1 MPADPVLE
9 QGRVE
14 GQLAEE
20 LPGLGLWSTRV
31 RASSG
36 RSPAAVR
43 DRLRV
48 MAGRI
53 TGGHVVHMRQDPVP
67 WAYRVL
73 WRKVGLDPD
82 VDRPPAERI
91 AVERLRAGTLK
102 SQNLLDDAL
111 VIATLETGVPVMA
124 FDAEQVGAE
133 LGLRT
138 TGRGESLGERALGS
152 GQIVVA
158 DTRDG
163 QGRQGTGGNVLATLD
178 GEVAP
183 ERGVTK
189 HTTAMVLSAL
199 TAKGVPLIAV
209 EEALWT
215 AVETLQAPD

>member
-1 MPADPVLE
+1 VTPGSAEPALE
-9 QGRVE
+9 PGWIE
-14 GQLAEE
+14 PALADE

-36 RSPAAVR
+36 RSPDSV
-43 DRLRV
+43 RLRLGV

-91 AVERLRAGTLK
+91 AVERLRAGTLE
-102 SQNLLDDAL
+102 SHNLLDDAL

-124 FDAEQVGAE
+124 FDAAAVGTQ

-138 TGRGESLGERALGS
+138 TGRGECLGADGRALAS
-152 GQIVVA
+152 RQIVVA
-158 DTRDG
+158 DHEH
-163 QGRQGTGGNVLATLD
+163 VLATLD
-178 GEVAP
+178 GDVAP
-183 ERGVTK
+183 AHGVDK
-189 HTTAMVLSAL
+189 ATTEMVITAL
-199 TAKGVPLIAV
+199 AAKGVPVIAV

-215 AVETLQAPD
+215 VAETLTAEE

>member
-1 MPADPVLE
+1 MSDAAPDPALE
-9 QGRVE
+9 QGWVE
-14 GQLAEE
+14 DELAGE

-31 RASSG
+31 EARSG
-36 RSPAAVR
+36 RTPRSVR

-91 AVERLRAGTLK
+91 AVERLRAGTIA

-124 FDAEQVGAE
+124 FDSERVGAE

-138 TGRGESLGERALGS
+138 TRRGESLGERALTS
-152 GQIVVA
+152 RQIVVA
-158 DTRDG
+158 DAAH
-163 QGRQGTGGNVLATLD
+163 VLATLD
-178 GEVAP
+178 GQVSP
-183 ERGVTK
+183 ERGVTGA
-189 HTTAMVLSAL
+189 TTGMVLAAL
-199 TAKGVPLIAV
+199 SAKGVPLIAV

-215 AVETLQAPD
+215 VVETLRTRD

>member
-9 QGRVE
+9 QGSVE

-43 DRLRV
+43 DRLRI

-91 AVERLRAGTLK
+91 AVERLRAGTLT

-124 FDAEQVGAE
+124 FDAERVGGE

-138 TGRGESLGERALGS
+138 TRRGESLGERALDS
-152 GQIVVA
+152 RQIVVA
-158 DTRDG
+158 DG
-163 QGRQGTGGNVLATLD
+163 HQVLATLD

-183 ERGVTK
+183 EHGVSK
-189 HTTAMVLSAL
+189 HTTTMVLSAL
-199 TAKGVPLIAV
+199 TARGVPLIAV

-215 AVETLQAPD
+215 VVETLQPTD